1 MKKLF
6 CLLSLLLSIN
16 VMAEDSEFQPGQVI
30 TVPAS
35 ELNIKPLSYV
45 VFTAPEDSV
54 FEMMPSWFPIFSGG
68 HNAQVRAQHC
78 ARFIVKACGE
88 SGGYNNAGYEEV
100 RSIFGAGPSANLPE
114 TCRAWRHDCDEI
126 GVTEVKRVRR
136 LMIENN
142 ELKED

>member
-16 VMAEDSEFQPGQVI
+16 VWAEDSEYEPGQVI

-35 ELNIKPLSYV
+35 ELNTRPLSYV
-45 VFTAPEDSV
+45 VFTAPPDSF
-54 FEMMPSWFPIFSGG
+54 FEMMPSWFPIFPGG
-68 HNAQVRAQHC
+68 LNEQVRARHC

-100 RSIFGAGPSANLPE
+100 RNLFGAGPSNGLPE
-114 TCRAWRHDCDEI
+114 TCKAWRHDCDEI
-126 GVTEVKRVRR
+126 GVTEVKKVRR
-136 LMIENN
+136 LMIENK
-142 ELKED
+142 EFKED